1 MAAAVGSEER
11 MELNLTPLLDVVL
24 QLIMFFMMCVNF
36 VMDQVDPNVLLPS
49 SVSARELPPK
59 TDIQVIVVNMEVVRE
74 DVIGPDGKPVRD
86 PKTGKVVRTPISP
99 RTTKVSILTYRQR
112 SEGRMSEEERRSLEP
127 KIVFLVEQATDADL
141 EKVSEYLVRIGYLPR
156 DNKQRPEAEQIKVL
170 PEGNGLATAQR
181 FLANIARAI
190 EVTDPKKVTK
200 LEGGRRLIDVPVI
213 LRADRDALYGTVT
226 HLIAQCNFEG
236 FKKVDL
242 RATIHQQK
250 PTAASP

>member
-11 MELNLTPLLDVVL
+11 LELNLTPLLDVVL

-36 VMDQVDPNVLLPS
+36 VMDQVDPNVQLPS
-49 SVSARELPPK
+49 SVSARELQPK
-59 TDIQVIVVNMEVVRE
+59 TDIQVIVINMEVVRK
-74 DVIGPDGKPVRD
+74 DVIGPDGLPKRD
-86 PKTGKVVRTPISP
+86 PKTGRVERMPITP

-112 SEGRMSEEERRSLEP
+112 SEGRMTEEERRNLDP
-127 KIVFLVEQATDADL
+127 KIVFLVEQATDTDL
-141 EKVSEYLVRIGYLPR
+141 QNVSEYLLSIGYLPK
-156 DNKQRPEAEQIKVL
+156 DNHQRPEPDQIKVL
-170 PEGNGLATAQR
+170 PEGSGMVVAQR

-200 LEGGRRLIDVPVI
+200 LEGGRRIIDVPVI
-213 LRADRDALYGTVT
+213 LRADRDALYGTVV

-242 RATIHQQK
+242 RATIQQQK
-250 PTAASP
+250 PDGG

>member
-59 TDIQVIVVNMEVVRE
+59 SDVQVVVVNLEVVRQP
-74 DVIGPDGKPVRD
+74 VIGPDGKPERD
-86 PKTGKVVRTPISP
+86 PKTGELRKTPIVP
-99 RTTKVSILTYRQR
+99 RTSKVSILTYRQR
-112 SEGRMSEEERRSLEP
+112 SEGRITEEERRSLDP
-127 KIVFLVEQATDADL
+127 KIVFLVDSTSDDDL
-141 EKVSEYLVRIGYLPR
+141 RKVSEYLLQIGYLPR
-156 DNKQRPEAEQIKVL
+156 DNDQRPEADRIRVL
-170 PEGNGLATAQR
+170 PEGNGMAMAQR

-200 LEGGRRLIDVPVI
+200 LEGGRRAIDVPVI

-242 RATIHQQK
+242 RATIQQQK
-250 PTAASP
+250 PGGS

>member
-36 VMDQVDPNVLLPS
+36 VMDQVDPNVELPS

-59 TDIQVIVVNMEVVRE
+59 TDIQVVVVNMEVVRE
-74 DVIGPDGKPVRD
+74 DVIGEDGKPKRD
-86 PKTGKVVRTPISP
+86 PKSGKVLRVPITP

-112 SEGRMSEEERRSLEP
+112 SEGRMSPEELRALDP
-127 KIVFLVEQATDADL
+127 KIVFLVDSTSDEDL
-141 EKVSEYLVRIGYLPR
+141 QKVTNYLLRIGYMPK
-156 DNKQRPEAEQIKVL
+156 DNDQRPEADRVQVL
-170 PEGNGLATAQR
+170 PEGNGMARAQR
-181 FLANIARAI
+181 FLANVARAI
-190 EVTDPKKVTK
+190 EVADPKKVTK
-200 LEGGRRLIDVPVI
+200 LGDGRRAIDVPII

-242 RATIHQQK
+242 RATIHQEK
-250 PTAASP
+250 PGSGS